1 MRLIRFGEL
10 GQERPGVEVDGVRY
24 DVSLLVG
31 DYNAGFF
38 SGGGL
43 AKLRRDLDHEG
54 VEQLARVGADVRLG
68 APVVRPGKLV
78 CVGLNYL
85 DHAKEFGNRPAPEEP
100 VLFMKSTS
108 AVCGAND
115 LLVRPPGA
123 EKLDYEVELA
133 VLIGCQTKEVSEEDA
148 MQSVAGYLMAN
159 DVSERAFQKE
169 HCGQWMKGKSYDG
182 FAPLGPYLVTRDEID
197 DPHRLGLWTD
207 VNGDHRQSGN
217 TRDMIFSVP
226 FLISYISRF
235 MTLEPGDVILT
246 GTPSG
251 VAMGMDEPDFLK
263 PGDVLECGIDGL
275 GCSRREVVGAVR
287 LDV

>member
-1 MRLIRFGEL
+1 MKLIRFGAPGE
-10 GQERPGVEVDGVRY
+10 ERPGVEVDGVRY
-24 DVSLLVG
+24 DVSLLVD
-31 DYNAGFF
+31 DYDAKFF
-38 SGGGL
+38 SNGGF
-43 AKLRRDLDHEG
+43 ANLRRALDDG
-54 VEQLARVGADVRLG
+54 DVTKLAQVDADVRLG
-68 APVVRPGKLV
+68 PPVARPGKLI

-100 VLFMKSTS
+100 VLFMKATS

-115 LLVRPPGA
+115 LLVRPPDA

-133 VLIGCQTKEVSEEDA
+133 LLIGSVTKEVSEADA
-148 MQSVAGYLMAN
+148 MHSVAGYMMAN

-207 VNGDHRQSGN
+207 VNGEHRQSGN

-226 FLISYISRF
+226 FLISYISKF

-251 VAMGMDEPDFLK
+251 VAMGMDEPDYLT

-275 GCSRREVVGAVR
+275 GSSRREVVGAVR
-287 LDV
+287 LEM